1 MKEPRVTTRICR
13 STADDV
19 FVRGRSLTRELI
31 GRVTFTE
38 MIYLQ
43 VLGRMPSPGETR
55 AVDACLVTL
64 LEHGLTP
71 TAITARMTYG
81 SAPESIQGAVAAGLA
96 SVGSVFVG
104 TVEGC
109 ARQLA
114 RIVEQDDADAEA
126 RRIVEEHAAR
136 GERMPGF
143 GHPVHRPDDP
153 RTPRLLAVAEEAGVA
168 GRHVAAL
175 RALSAAVD
183 AARGRH
189 LTVNA
194 TGAVAAVLLDAGVP
208 AEILRGFALISRC
221 AGLVGHIREEQE
233 RPAMVALWTAGDDAV
248 PYEDPPEEDT

>member
-1 MKEPRVTTRICR
+1 MRPPRVTTRICR

-19 FVRGRSLTRELI
+19 VVRGRSLTEELI
-31 GRVTFTE
+31 GGVTFTE

-43 VLGRMPSPGETR
+43 VLGRMPSHGEAR
-55 AVDACLVTL
+55 VLDACLVTL
-64 LEHGLTP
+64 MEHGLTP
-71 TAITARMTYG
+71 TAITARMTYT

-96 SVGSVFVG
+96 SVGSLFVG

-109 ARQLA
+109 AHLLA
-114 RIVEQDDADAEA
+114 RIARSDDRDAEA
-126 RRIVEEHAAR
+126 ARIVEEHATH

-168 GRHVAAL
+168 GDHVAAL
-175 RALSAAVD
+175 RLLSAAVD
-183 AARGRH
+183 RARGRH

-194 TGAVAAVLLDAGVP
+194 TGAVAAALLDAGVP
-208 AEILRGFALISRC
+208 AEILRGFAVISRC

-233 RPAMVALWTAGDDAV
+233 HPAMVALWTAGDDAV
-248 PYEDPPEEDT
+248 PYEDASEEDT